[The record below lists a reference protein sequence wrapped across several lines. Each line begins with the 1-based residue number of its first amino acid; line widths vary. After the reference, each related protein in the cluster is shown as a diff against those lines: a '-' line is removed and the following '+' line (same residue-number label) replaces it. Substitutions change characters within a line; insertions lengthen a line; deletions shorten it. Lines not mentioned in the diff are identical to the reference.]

1 MKLEYLYC
9 NNNNLRQILK
19 ALLIFWLIIIVLLAL
34 IGYIEKVNEF
44 LILTLIVTTT
54 ICIVICILFLS
65 IIIILTNNYK
75 RKQFVN
81 IKNNGHHF
89 EGIIIMANYHFDR
102 YGGNHRWLWN
112 NSGDITVQVN
122 DNANNKTYTIKG
134 INYNN
139 EFKLLKKKLNDNID
153 TYRQQY
159 NNYHRKELKIDIYVL
174 DNKVVADLDS
184 IRTN

>member
-1 MKLEYLYC
+1 MKSRMRKSCTYGFVRVAWSNPCFY
-9 NNNNLRQILK
+9 
-19 ALLIFWLIIIVLLAL
+19 
-34 IGYIEKVNEF
+34 
-44 LILTLIVTTT
+44 
-54 ICIVICILFLS
+54 S
-65 IIIILTNNYK
+65 IDL
-75 RKQFVN
+75 
-81 IKNNGHHF
+81 
-89 EGIIIMANYHFDR
+89 
-102 YGGNHRWLWN
+102 
-112 NSGDITVQVN
+112 TVQVN

-139 EFKLLKKKLNDNID
+139 EFKLLKKKSNDNID